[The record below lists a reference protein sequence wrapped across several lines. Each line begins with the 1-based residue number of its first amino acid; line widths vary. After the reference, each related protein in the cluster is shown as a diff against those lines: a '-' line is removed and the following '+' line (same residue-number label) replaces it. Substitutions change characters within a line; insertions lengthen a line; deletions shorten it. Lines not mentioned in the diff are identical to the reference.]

1 MSIVSEFK
9 EFAIKGNAMDMAVG
23 MIVGV
28 AFGKIVN
35 SLVEDIIMPPI
46 GKIMGNVDFTNLFI
60 NLGSGEFA
68 SLAAAKQAGAATIN
82 YGVFLN
88 QVVSFLIVSMA
99 VFALVKVLNG
109 LKRERDAAR
118 EAVNQEEPPRQ
129 EVLLSEIRDLLKAR
143 A

>member
-46 GKIMGNVDFTNLFI
+46 GKVMGNVDFTNLFI
-60 NLGSGEFA
+60 NLGTGEFA

-109 LKRERDAAR
+109 LKRERDAA
-118 EAVNQEEPPRQ
+118 EQTVTPEEPPRQ
-129 EVLLSEIRDLLKAR
+129 EVLLGEIRDLLKAR

>member
-9 EFAIKGNAMDMAVG
+9 EFAIKGNAMDMAIG

-109 LKRERDAAR
+109 LKRERDAA
-118 EAVNQEEPPRQ
+118 EEVVNQEEPPRQ
-129 EVLLSEIRDLLKAR
+129 EVLLGEIRDLLKAR